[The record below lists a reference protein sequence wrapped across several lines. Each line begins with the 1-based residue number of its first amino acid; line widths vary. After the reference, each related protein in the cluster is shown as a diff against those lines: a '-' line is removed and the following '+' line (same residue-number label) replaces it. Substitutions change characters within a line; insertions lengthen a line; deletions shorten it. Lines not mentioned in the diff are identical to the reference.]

1 MTVTSKVSV
10 TFSHGSVIENK
21 NALIAERVLI
31 SGGEGG
37 IRISSLPWGPATE
50 SKTRSSPFARTFFR
64 GGEGGIRT
72 RDWFYP
78 ALT

>member
-1 MTVTSKVSV
+1 MAGRAGFEYYPLNGDARLSNK
-10 TFSHGSVIENK
+10 K
-21 NALIAERVLI
+21 NALLQNAFL
-31 SGGEGG
+31 G
-37 IRISSLPWGPATE
+37 
-50 SKTRSSPFARTFFR
+50 